1 MYVCTC
7 LPASCLNQWYLCW
20 THVLLIA
27 RNIFSPFVFFHV
39 SPPFLPPFLPRQ
51 EWWGEKAVISLLTQ
65 QSEITAFY
73 EFLPYF
79 IQTCPFQPPFQPF
92 LSGRGVLCVSF
103 ISVMLCNWPCGI
115 LNYLLVCAT
124 KDSVQPF
131 QFHKQWKY
139 RLTTELEFLR
149 FAALGW
155 PASGLFVFSTVACE
169 GLAAISLGKGI
180 CLIDQTRTK

>member
-1 MYVCTC
+1 MLACIVSKPVIFVLNSCTSDSKEH
-7 LPASCLNQWYLCW
+7 LQP
-20 THVLLIA
+20 I
-27 RNIFSPFVFFHV
+27 R
-39 SPPFLPPFLPRQ
+39 FLPCFPSLPSSLSPQTRVVGREGSDKLAHI
-51 EWWGEKAVISLLTQ
+51 EWNQ
-65 QSEITAFY
+65 TAFY

-92 LSGRGVLCVSF
+92 LSGRSVLCVSF
-103 ISVMLCNWPCGI
+103 RSVMLCNWPCGT
-115 LNYLLVCAT
+115 LNYLLVCAA

-139 RLTTELEFLR
+139 RLTTELEFLC

-155 PASGLFVFSTVACE
+155 PASGLFVFSAVVCE
-169 GLAAISLGKGI
+169 GLAAISLGEGI